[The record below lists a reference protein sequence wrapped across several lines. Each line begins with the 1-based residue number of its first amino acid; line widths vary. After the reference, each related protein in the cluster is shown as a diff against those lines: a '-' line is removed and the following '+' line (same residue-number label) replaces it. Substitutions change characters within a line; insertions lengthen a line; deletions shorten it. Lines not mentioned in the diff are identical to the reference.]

1 MTRPGDPDA
10 RRLEEYE
17 RIAAGRR
24 GARER
29 EREARIA
36 RRRTGAWLGFFLL
49 IVLALAALVL
59 PRLISGGD
67 DDEPPVA
74 ASADGIVSVTFPEGL
89 RREDIAEILA
99 QETNLSPE
107 EYLAATDTS
116 PRGAELAGT
125 DENRSLEGFLF
136 PATYE
141 VGPLT
146 TVNDLVAAQLDAFA
160 VNTAGL
166 DYTYSA
172 ERNLTPYEVLIIAS
186 MVEREVR
193 VPEERA
199 RVAGVIYNRLRNGM
213 LLGID
218 ATVQYAVGE
227 WKEITGADLEID
239 SPYNTRK
246 FRGLP
251 PGPIANPGQASLV
264 AAARP
269 EESDFLFYVAR
280 ADGTGRHYF
289 ARNADEFEQRVAQA
303 ARNADGG

>member
-1 MTRPGDPDA
+1 MSGPAGDDDRRRP
-10 RRLEEYE
+10 EYE
-17 RIAAGRR
+17 RFVAERR
-24 GARER
+24 SRRER
-29 EREARIA
+29 ERHD
-36 RRRTGAWLGFFLL
+36 RTAHRPTAAWLGFFL
-49 IVLALAALVL
+49 IIILALAALVL
-59 PRLISGGD
+59 PRLVSGGD
-67 DDEPPVA
+67 EESGVA
-74 ASADGIVSVTFPEGL
+74 EAEGGIVSVTFPEGL
-89 RREDIAEILA
+89 RREDVAEILD
-99 QETNLSPE
+99 QETDLSAE
-107 EYLAATDTS
+107 EYLAATGAS
-116 PRGAELAGT
+116 PRGAALAGT
-125 DENRSLEGFLF
+125 DANRSLEGFLF

-146 TVNDLVAAQLDAFA
+146 TVASLVQAQLDAFEL
-160 VNTAGL
+160 NTAGL

-186 MVEREVR
+186 MVEREVQ
-193 VPEERA
+193 VPQERA

-227 WKEITGADLEID
+227 WREITATDLQSD

-246 FRGLP
+246 VRGLP
-251 PGPIANPGQASLV
+251 PGPISNPGQASLV

-289 ARNADEFEQRVAQA
+289 ARNAAQFEERVAQA
-303 ARNADGG
+303 ARNAEAG